1 MGYKRDDIVQALI
14 KARLEKGMSTNSM
27 VQYCKQ
33 QFGFEQ
39 SYSYDLVREARMKI
53 AEIYKEWNIH
63 ALEESIADLEEQ
75 REIARQAKDR
85 KLYLE
90 ISKEL
95 NKIKG
100 LYVERQHIEHS
111 GRIEGLDIRIITKD
125 DTTDDSS
132 I

>member
-1 MGYKRDDIVQALI
+1 MGYNREDIIQALV
-14 KARLEKGMSTNSM
+14 KARLEKGLSTNSM
-27 VQYCKQ
+27 VRLCMDE
-33 QFGFEQ
+33 FGYAQ
-39 SYSYDLVREARMKI
+39 SYSYELVREARMKI
-53 AEIYKEWNIH
+53 AEVYKEWNIV

-100 LYVERQHIEHS
+100 LYIERQHIEHS
-111 GRIEGLDIRIITKD
+111 GKIEGLDIRIITKD
-125 DTTDDSS
+125 DTTDDNAL
-132 I
+132 